1 MGKDEKT
8 LALWG
13 REEDVMGQQQTFQ
26 WKKLELGTCY
36 YPEHWDKSLW
46 EQDLERMLEHG
57 ITTIRVGEFAW
68 NLTEPEEGVFTFDFW
83 DGFFDLVEKRA

>member
-1 MGKDEKT
+1 
-8 LALWG
+8 
-13 REEDVMGQQQTFQ
+13 MGQQQTFQ

-57 ITTIRVGEFAW
+57 IATITDQATGEELFKM
-68 NLTEPEEGVFTFDFW
+68 EQ
-83 DGFFDLVEKRA
+83 

>member
-1 MGKDEKT
+1 MGKNEKT

-57 ITTIRVGEFAW
+57 IATIRVGEFAW
-68 NLTEPEEGVFTFDFW
+68 NLTEPEEGVFTF
-83 DGFFDLVEKRA
+83 GF